1 MAKRFTDTFKW
12 NDDWYLS
19 LPNDYRIIWQWLLD
33 NCDHAGICK
42 RSVWLMNNL
51 CRTNLSEDELIEI
64 MCGRLIIVG
73 DNWFIPKFLKFQYST
88 LHSKKP
94 AIVSVVKRLIET
106 NCYTM
111 IPESFGNDYL
121 IIKDKD
127 KDTVTDKDERGSA
140 EGETTFDKF
149 TTQLKADAEQTENP
163 TAAGQERTGQKETQ
177 TGVSQTNP
185 IHSATEHRKR
195 LNETTSQMENL
206 RRAMIAGC
214 GGGTPADLKALID
227 LADARFDAAHSGG
240 AIYSRYLQYVT
251 SCITNERK
259 LPGKALNNQQTPVTT
274 ATRLKRRNTEN

>member
-1 MAKRFTDTFKW
+1 MAKRFTDTEKW
-12 NDDWYLS
+12 KDEWYLS
-19 LPNDYRIIWQWLLD
+19 LSNDYRIIWQWLLD

-42 RSVWLMNNL
+42 RSIWLLNTM
-51 CRTNLSEDELIEI
+51 CRVDLDEEKLIAI
-64 MCGRLIIVG
+64 MSGRVVAVG

-94 AIVSVVKRLIET
+94 AIVSVVKRLVET

-127 KDTVTDKDERGSA
+127 KDKDTVTDKDERGSA
-140 EGETTFDKF
+140 EGESSFDKF
-149 TTQLKADAEQTENP
+149 TNQLKADAEKNNP

-177 TGVSQTNP
+177 TGTVQTNT

-195 LNETTSQMENL
+195 LNETASQMENL

-251 SCITNERK
+251 SCISNERK
-259 LPGKALNNQQTPVTT
+259 LPGKGVNNQQATVTT
-274 ATRLKRRNTEN
+274 TKKPNFRNV